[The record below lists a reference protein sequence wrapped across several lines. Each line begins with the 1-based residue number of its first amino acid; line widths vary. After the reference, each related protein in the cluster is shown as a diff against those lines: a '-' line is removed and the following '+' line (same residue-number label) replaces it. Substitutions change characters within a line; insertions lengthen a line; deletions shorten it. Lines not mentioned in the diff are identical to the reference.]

1 MKIYEIK
8 ALIKRYGLRLNKRLG
23 QNFLTNP
30 LYLQRIVQAAELN
43 AEDIVLEV
51 GPGLGPLTELLLEVV
66 QQVVAV
72 EVDRGFTHIL
82 QDRFAE
88 RTNLVLYHEDIL
100 KTNIRKLLQPISQN
114 EMPSYKCVANIPYY
128 ITSAVMRHLL
138 ESESQPELIV
148 LLMQKEVAQRIIAQP
163 GKLSLLA
170 VGVQF
175 YGQPE
180 IIDTIPAGSFYPV
193 PKVDSAILRVRP
205 YPEKRYAVEEGTLFW
220 RVVKAGF
227 GQKRKQLK
235 NSLKAGLPQF
245 NAQQVQT
252 ALQKAEIDIKRRAQT
267 LTIEEWVR
275 LYEAFALVG

>member
-1 MKIYEIK
+1 M
-8 ALIKRYGLRLNKRLG
+8 KRYGLRLNKRLG
-23 QNFLTNP
+23 QNFLTNS
-30 LYLQRIVQAAELN
+30 LYLQRIVEAAELN

-51 GPGLGPLTELLLEVV
+51 GAGLGPLTELLLEAA

-82 QDRFAE
+82 EDRFAD

-100 KTNIRKLLQPISQN
+100 KTNITKLLRPISQS
-114 EMPSYKCVANIPYY
+114 ESPSYKCVANIPYY

-138 ESESQPELIV
+138 ESDCQPELIV
-148 LLMQKEVAQRIIAQP
+148 LLMQKEVAQRIIAPP
-163 GKLSLLA
+163 GNLSLLA

-180 IIDTIPAGSFYPV
+180 IIDTIPAGAFYPA

-205 YPEKRYAVEEGTLFW
+205 YPDTRYPVEDADLFW

-235 NSLKAGLPQF
+235 NSLNAGLPQF

-252 ALQKAEIDIKRRAQT
+252 ALQKAEIDLKRRAQT

-275 LYEAFALVG
+275 LCEAFGG